1 MRKGYKAKNRVER
14 RISPAAP
21 CGSLA
26 DCHAAAGM
34 GRRSVTGCKADG
46 GRHRVMEEQFG
57 R

>member
-1 MRKGYKAKNRVER
+1 MRKGYKAKKQVER
-14 RISPAAP
+14 RNSPAAP

-46 GRHRVMEEQFG
+46 GRHRVMEERFG

>member
-1 MRKGYKAKNRVER
+1 MRKGYKAKNRWSAGFLLLLLV
-14 RISPAAP
+14 AVWLTA
-21 CGSLA
+21 
-26 DCHAAAGM
+26 HAAAGM

>member
-14 RISPAAP
+14 RISSAAP

-34 GRRSVTGCKADG
+34 GRGSVTGCKADG